1 MFDNWSDGDVLT
13 LVGDAHR
20 SQAMEMARKLAGIA
34 ELLERRIAEEL
45 EIDADVAS
53 MITGFRRTTAEV
65 SAAMGMTAARARAL
79 VGHAEALSTRL
90 PAVGSLLATGE
101 VDWDTVELVLS
112 RTDLTAE
119 HLIAQVDASIA
130 EQIRCWQRWS
140 RAQVIIAV
148 DQAVALVDAEAVK
161 QRRVAAYDDRSVTVV
176 TDPDGMAVIRIKVS
190 ATEGASA
197 DAQFSAMAKAVCPDD
212 PRTLKQRRA
221 DAFVA
226 MKYGHMLTCR
236 CPNPDC
242 ALRGT
247 PATTPPE
254 TTPPGT
260 TPPECAE
267 APQSEQ
273 PSTPAPPTDISA
285 PAPPSTPAP
294 PPDAPAPP
302 PFTPGPRV
310 VLQIIAGADT
320 VTGHSDAPGYLCGFG
335 VIDAEL
341 VRELGRD
348 ATRLL
353 VERPEIGADDRAAL
367 TYRPSA
373 ALARYIRA
381 RDLTCRFPGCSV
393 PAHRCDI
400 DHTEPFN
407 HDNPTSGGLTVP
419 SNLACYCREH
429 HRHKTFDKGWRDRQ
443 LDDGTI
449 IWTSPTNQTYVTT
462 PAGADLF
469 PGLTRPRRP
478 EDTKRVTAARR
489 DLNAHRDTS
498 TTNRYRNNA
507 AREEIRLRQWRNQF
521 RRFREFF
528 HGQPTTTKPSTSPYA
543 RFVNDSIEPEQLPP
557 HWQPP
562 PQTPTNRDDPP
573 PF

>member
-1 MFDNWSDGDVLT
+1 MFDDWSDGDVLA
-13 LVGDAHR
+13 LIGDAHR

-45 EIDADVAS
+45 EIEADVAS

-65 SAAMGMTAARARAL
+65 SAAMGMTAARARAM

-90 PAVGSLLATGE
+90 PAVGSLLAAGE

-119 HLIAQVDASIA
+119 HLIAQVDASVA

-176 TDPDGMAVIRIKVS
+176 ADPDGMAVIRIKIS
-190 ATEGASA
+190 ATEGAAA

-226 MKYGHMLTCR
+226 MKYGHMLTCACQNPQ
-236 CPNPDC
+236 CPV
-242 ALRGT
+242 RGA
-247 PATTPPE
+247 ATTPSE
-254 TTPPGT
+254 SAGT
-260 TPPECAE
+260 QDSE
-267 APQSEQ
+267 PQ
-273 PSTPAPPTDISA
+273 P
-285 PAPPSTPAP
+285 
-294 PPDAPAPP
+294 APAPP
-302 PFTPGPRV
+302 PFTPAPPV
-310 VLQIIAGADT
+310 VLQVIAAADT
-320 VTGHSDAPGYLCGFG
+320 VTGHNDAPGYLCGYG

-341 VRELGRD
+341 VRELARE
-348 ATRLL
+348 ATRQL
-353 VERPEIGADDRAAL
+353 VEQPDIGVDDRAAL
-367 TYRPSA
+367 TYRPST

-407 HDNPTSGGLTVP
+407 HDNPTTGGLTVP

-429 HRHKTFDKGWRDRQ
+429 HRHKTFDQGWRDRQ
-443 LDDGTI
+443 LADGTI
-449 IWTSPTNQTYVTT
+449 IWTSPADQTYVTT

-478 EDTKRVTAARR
+478 EDTRRVATARR
-489 DLNAHRDTS
+489 DVNAHRDTS
-498 TTNRYRNNA
+498 TTNRYRNHA

-528 HGQPTTTKPSTSPYA
+528 HGQPTHTKPSTSPYA
-543 RFVNDSIEPEQLPP
+543 RFVNDPIEPEQLPP
-557 HWQPP
+557 NWQPP
-562 PQTPTNRDDPP
+562 PQTHTNRATTNRAATNRDDPP